1 MTRRDDDD
9 GTTAAMVAA
18 PNGCAGWNRNS
29 KQLHT
34 RPYIHSN
41 SHRHHC
47 HCIPRL
53 PVWAEKNVKVKMS
66 PRTEAKLKAART
78 PQAKKRL
85 RPRSQAKLTVI
96 EGSKAKNEKR
106 QQSK

>member
-1 MTRRDDDD
+1 
-9 GTTAAMVAA
+9 MV
-18 PNGCAGWNRNS
+18 
-29 KQLHT
+29 
-34 RPYIHSN
+34 
-41 SHRHHC
+41 
-47 HCIPRL
+47 RL
-53 PVWAEKNVKVKMS
+53 PRWLLLLMAVLVGIGIVSSFTRDPISILIPIAIIAIVFLVYRYGPKKNVKVKMS